1 MGYVEAKDIGVD
13 LQTLKGANKTQQAR
27 YTAALSNLIYTNC
40 LDWEFYQ
47 NGKRVARVSIADYL
61 MGIQPRPDSYAQ
73 LEHLLGDF
81 IAQNPQTITS
91 PEEPATRM
99 AGKANLIKDVLSQT
113 LSKDAAQRTKL
124 TNQYKAFQENLIH
137 DISTQDFADTYA
149 ETIAY
154 GMFAARLHDTSL
166 NSFSRQEAL
175 ELLPKSNPF
184 LRHLFGFIAGHDL
197 DSRIAWI
204 IDDLARVFQ
213 ACDLAKIMAGFG
225 KLTGQNDPFLHFYE
239 TFLAAYDPAKRK
251 ARGVWY
257 TPEAVVNFITR
268 AVDDVLKAEFGL
280 PDGLA
285 DTSKV
290 TIESDTGEKE
300 EVHRVQI
307 LDPATGTG
315 TFLAQVIKQIAPKVK
330 NIAPA
335 MWSAYIEAELIP
347 RLHGF
352 ELLMASYAM
361 CHTKLDMVLG
371 ELGYQPT
378 VNPPRLSVYLTNALE
393 EGDEKTKI
401 LPFARWL
408 SDEAEGANK
417 IKRDKPIM
425 CVMGNPP
432 YLGEGGKSEGWL
444 GTLMDDYKKEPGGKV
459 KLQERNPKWLNDIYV
474 KFIRMSESLIAK
486 NGEDVLGFITNHGY
500 LDNPTFRG
508 MRWHLLKTFDKI
520 WVLDLHGNANKKES
534 SPDGSAD
541 KNVFDIQQGVSII
554 IAVKKKGK
562 NNAPAQVMHGDLWGN
577 RAGKYDALQSAKLT
591 NELFSRIKTPA
602 PQHLFVPRDDKAL
615 KAYEKGFA
623 INDFMSVNSVGIV
636 TARDGL
642 TIDGAKDMLW
652 QRIQNFAALDKEEAR
667 EKYGLGKDA
676 KDWNVEWAQKDIQD
690 DMSNGK
696 LTQIAYRPF
705 DVRWTYY
712 TGKSSGIL
720 CRPRPTVMRHMLA
733 GENLGLV
740 FKRGNSETNSASV
753 HVTDTIIESR
763 SWSRSGMQGIDT
775 LAPLYLYPDAQEL
788 DQSRRVNFDDRL
800 YKRLQK
806 LATDPKRGTPDE
818 LQTFDYIYG
827 VLHCPAYRTTYAEFL
842 KSDFPRIPWPANPA
856 EFWDVAQKGHLLRR
870 LHLMDADTIGD
881 TPYPYDGQ
889 GDNVVDKPAFKDGRI
904 FINKTQYFDAAPPA
918 AWDFYIGGYQP
929 AQKWLKDRKG
939 RALSFDDIQHYQRIL
954 KILSR
959 TDKVM
964 QSITMT
970 LAL

>member
-1 MGYVEAKDIGVD
+1 MSHIADFIKAVQKEHATGKATEHSYRPALKNLFEQLAPSIEALNEPKRIECGAPDFEIKKGEIAVGYVEAKDIGVN
-13 LQTLKGANKTQQAR
+13 LKTLNGANKTQQAR

-61 MGIQPRPDSYAQ
+61 MGIQPHPDSYAQ

-91 PEEPATRM
+91 PEELATRM

-124 TNQYKAFQENLIH
+124 TDQYKAFQENLIH

-204 IDDLARVFQ
+204 IDDLARIFQ

-268 AVDDVLKAEFGL
+268 AVDDVLKGEFGL

-290 TIESDTGEKE
+290 TIERDTGEKE

-361 CHTKLDMVLG
+361 CHTKLDMVLD

-393 EGDEKTKI
+393 EGDAKTKI

-432 YLGEGGKSEGWL
+432 YSGHSSNKGPWIEN
-444 GTLMDDYKKEPGGKV
+444 LMRVYKESDALKRPAQAKYLSDD
-459 KLQERNPKWLNDIYV
+459 YV
-474 KFIRMSESLIAK
+474 KFIRLSEHLIAK
-486 NGEDVLGFITNHGY
+486 NGEGVLGFITNHSY
-500 LDNPTFRG
+500 LDNPTFFD
-508 MRWHLLKTFDKI
+508 MRHHLLKTFDKI
-520 WVLDLHGNANKKES
+520 WVLDLHGNAKKKEQA
-534 SPDGSAD
+534 PDGSAD

-562 NNAPAQVMHGDLWGN
+562 NNASAQVMHGDLWGN
-577 RAGKYDALQSAKLT
+577 RAGKYDALNAAGLRD
-591 NELFSRIKTPA
+591 NLFTKIDTPA
-602 PQHLFVPRDDKAL
+602 PQYLFLPRNYKILD
-615 KAYEKGFA
+615 AYEQGVSLAEFMPNNAPGMVTTHDQFA
-623 INDFMSVNSVGIV
+623 IS
-636 TARDGL
+636 
-642 TIDGAKDMLW
+642 
-652 QRIQNFAALDKEEAR
+652 
-667 EKYGLGKDA
+667 
-676 KDWNVEWAQKDIQD
+676 
-690 DMSNGK
+690 
-696 LTQIAYRPF
+696 
-705 DVRWTYY
+705 WTYQE
-712 TGKSSGIL
+712 TIKKLSVFWTL
-720 CRPRPTVMRHMLA
+720 KLKRRH
-733 GENLGLV
+733 G
-740 FKRGNSETNSASV
+740 
-753 HVTDTIIESR
+753 
-763 SWSRSGMQGIDT
+763 Q
-775 LAPLYLYPDAQEL
+775 
-788 DQSRRVNFDDRL
+788 
-800 YKRLQK
+800 
-806 LATDPKRGTPDE
+806 
-818 LQTFDYIYG
+818 
-827 VLHCPAYRTTYAEFL
+827 
-842 KSDFPRIPWPANPA
+842 
-856 EFWDVAQKGHLLRR
+856 
-870 LHLMDADTIGD
+870 IGD
-881 TPYPYDGQ
+881 F
-889 GDNVVDKPAFKDGRI
+889 V
-904 FINKTQYFDAAPPA
+904 
-918 AWDFYIGGYQP
+918 
-929 AQKWLKDRKG
+929 RKISG
-939 RALSFDDIQHYQRIL
+939 
-954 KILSR
+954 
-959 TDKVM
+959 
-964 QSITMT
+964 TMKK
-970 LAL
+970 L